1 MRVLFLLFI
10 VAPVLEMWLL
20 IEVGAMI
27 GALPTIG
34 CVVLT
39 AIIGASM
46 LRQQGFATLFRAQQR
61 LDQGQI
67 PLQEMME
74 GLVLAVGGALLLT
87 PGFITDA
94 LGFACLIAPLRG
106 KIIAAVIRS
115 GVVNMT
121 GPGSAPGAGPFQR
134 PPGADTRDSGN
145 VTIEGDYRREE

>member
-1 MRVLFLLFI
+1 MRALFLLFI

-20 IEVGAMI
+20 IEVGGMI

-39 AIIGASM
+39 AVIGASM

-61 LDQGQI
+61 MNQGEI
-67 PLQEMME
+67 PLQEMLE

-87 PGFITDA
+87 PGFITDG

-115 GVVNMT
+115 GVVKMST
-121 GPGSAPGAGPFQR
+121 GPAPHGNSPFGR
-134 PPGADTRDSGN
+134 PPGAEPSDGSN